1 MEDTQKTDLA
11 KMEEFLAK
19 AVEAGDQVVVLAAGE
34 AGISMS
40 MSSNCL
46 GKVKDVVKTFY
57 HSLDTYQAKKRC

>member
-40 MSSNCL
+40 SNCL
-46 GKVKDVVKTFY
+46 AQEETDVVKTFY
-57 HSLDTYQAKKRC
+57 HSLCPQRPHKSL